1 MVKKEKNDLFRYLG
15 LSLRLQTTSMAL
27 LTTIKTLFSKLKL
40 YCLLIFLLLASRVL
54 LADSITTATPVKDTR
69 LELRDFDEQKIEAY
83 KKSRDF
89 MYDREPP
96 GKTPWERFLQWLMRH
111 LDDWLSDS
119 KAGYVFDNYVKYVLI
134 AVVVLVVVKLL
145 LKADITALFFRRAR
159 AKKMLGHEVLDENI
173 HEMDF
178 DGLIEKTITERDYR
192 KAVRLYYLK
201 TLKQLT
207 DKGLLDWQIN
217 KTNYDYQLELSNTA
231 HFQPFRELSLL
242 FDYVWYGEMPID
254 KEQFGGIQNNFVQF
268 QRKL

>member
-1 MVKKEKNDLFRYLG
+1 
-15 LSLRLQTTSMAL
+15 MAL
-27 LTTIKTLFSKLKL
+27 ITTIKTIFSNLKL
-40 YCLLIFLLLASRVL
+40 LCLLALLLWANRAL
-54 LADSITTATPVKDTR
+54 LADSISTTTSVKDNR

-96 GKTPWERFLQWLMRH
+96 GKTPWERFWQWLMRH
-111 LDDWLSDS
+111 LDNWLSDS
-119 KAGYVFDNYVKYVLI
+119 KAGYVFDNYVKYLLI
-134 AVVVLVVVKLL
+134 VAVVLVVVKLL
-145 LKADITALFFRRAR
+145 LKANLNALFFRRAN
-159 AKKMLGHEVLDENI
+159 ANKMLGHEVLDENI

-178 DGLIEKTITERDYR
+178 DGLVERAITERDYR

-217 KTNYDYQLELSNTA
+217 KTNYDYQLELEKTV

-254 KEQFGGIQNNFVQF
+254 KEQFGGIRDSFVQF